1 MTDYPD
7 GPGRPLWLD
16 VTILMAAS
24 IVFVTMLS
32 LGTWQVQRL
41 GWKLDLIET
50 VEARAFGAPVETPFG
65 NVTKDD
71 HAYLRVTAE
80 PGVFMHDQVKR
91 VKALTELGPGSWL
104 MTPLQTDTRII
115 WINRG
120 FVPSGTDASDW
131 TMPDG
136 EQIVTG
142 LLRITEPEGTV
153 LEKNDAEAGRWFS
166 RDVVAMSD
174 AAGLGRTAEYFI
186 DAEHGGD
193 ETAWPRGGLTQVNF
207 RNSHLSYA
215 LTWYA
220 MAALFL
226 AAMIYVIRD
235 RMRHR
240 AGLITDD
247 T

>member
-1 MTDYPD
+1 MTDHPD
-7 GPGRPLWLD
+7 APGRPLWLD
-16 VTILMAAS
+16 VTILVAAS

-41 GWKLDLIET
+41 GWKLDLIER
-50 VEARAFGAPVETPFG
+50 VESRAFGDPVEAPFG
-65 NVTKDD
+65 TVSEEE
-71 HAYLRVTAE
+71 HSYLRVITQD
-80 PGVFMHDQVKR
+80 GVFMHEHAQQ

-120 FVPSGTDASDW
+120 FVPSGSQPTDWIEPSGALS
-131 TMPDG
+131 
-136 EQIVTG
+136 VTG
-142 LLRITEPEGTV
+142 LLRMTEPGGTV
-153 LEKNDAEAGRWFS
+153 LEKNDPDAGRWFS
-166 RDVVAMSD
+166 RDVIALSD
-174 AAGLGRTAEYFI
+174 DAGLGRTAPYFI
-186 DAEHGGD
+186 DADHAGPD
-193 ETAWPRGGLTQVNF
+193 AAWPRGGITQVNF

-226 AAMIYVIRD
+226 SAMVYVIRD
-235 RMRHR
+235 RLRHR
-240 AGLITDD
+240 AGVTDSD